1 MTTIINLHFGIYD
14 TVILVLPILLTADVL
29 YRNSQIHK
37 STQLT
42 HGFKALLLSIYILPW
57 ISQHV
62 ARITGFQLFSLAIAI
77 MGSYQILLAHTYSKL
92 TGLHSENNSYKERT
106 II

>member
-14 TVILVLPILLTADVL
+14 TVILVVPILLTADVL
-29 YRNSQIHK
+29 YRNSQIY
-37 STQLT
+37 TQLT
-42 HGFKALLLSIYILPW
+42 HWFKDLIMSIYILPW

-62 ARITGFQLFSLAIAI
+62 ARVTGFQLFSVALAI

-92 TGLHSENNSYKERT
+92 TQLHMEQNSYKERS
-106 II
+106 IL